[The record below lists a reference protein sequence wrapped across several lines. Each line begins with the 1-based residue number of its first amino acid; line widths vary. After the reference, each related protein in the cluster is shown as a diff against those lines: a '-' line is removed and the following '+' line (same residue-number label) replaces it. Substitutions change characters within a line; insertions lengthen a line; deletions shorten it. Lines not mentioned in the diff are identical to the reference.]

1 MYNTVLVLAII
12 IIAIHLLYRHNKY
25 EPNIDIIFRENH
37 YCIIIWYNING
48 NPNKRTYKTLFKVK
62 RNK

>member
-1 MYNTVLVLAII
+1 MYDILLGATII
-12 IIAIHLLYRHNKY
+12 IIVAHLIYRYNKY

-48 NPNKRTYKTLFKVK
+48 NPNKRTYKTLFKIK
-62 RNK
+62 RDK

>member
-1 MYNTVLVLAII
+1 MYNTVLILAII
-12 IIAIHLLYRHNKY
+12 IIAIHLLHRYNKY

-37 YCIIIWYNING
+37 YYIIIWYNING